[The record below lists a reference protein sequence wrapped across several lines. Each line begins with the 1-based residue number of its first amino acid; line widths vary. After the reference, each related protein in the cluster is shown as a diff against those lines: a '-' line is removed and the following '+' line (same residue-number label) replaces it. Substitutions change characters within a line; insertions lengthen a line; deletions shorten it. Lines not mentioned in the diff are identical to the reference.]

1 MSNANHITIRLNTI
15 KLFAHHGAY
24 EEERLNGNHFEIDIA
39 VDMKIPIGAQSD
51 KLEDTLDYV
60 SLVKTVARI
69 SKEKQY
75 YLLEAFANDICKMIL
90 QEQPT
95 IDRVTV
101 EVRKLHPPMELEV
114 ESVGVLLTI
123 SR

>member
-1 MSNANHITIRLNTI
+1 MPNANHITITLHTI

-39 VDMKIPIGAQSD
+39 VDMRIPIGAESD
-51 KLEDTLDYV
+51 KLADTLDYV

-75 YLLEAFANDICKMIL
+75 YLLEAFANDLCKMIL

-95 IDRVTV
+95 IDNVTV
-101 EVRKLHPPMELEV
+101 EVRKLHPQMPVEV
-114 ESVGVLLTI
+114 ESVGVLLTM